1 MLYFLL
7 ICSLYFKK
15 QAYYLLE
22 GCWQAIK
29 PKVEGFVER
38 LATKKKDAPLPYQL
52 SFQDP
57 ATPNMSGVID
67 LHHEIMFFL
76 VIIVT
81 FVL

>member
-1 MLYFLL
+1 MIHFLL
-7 ICSLYFKK
+7 NQLCFKK
-15 QAYYLLE
+15 RFWFLLE
-22 GCWQAIK
+22 DCWQVRKLKEKSAEFLVIL
-29 PKVEGFVER
+29 R
-38 LATKKKDAPLPYQL
+38 RKKDAPLPYQL